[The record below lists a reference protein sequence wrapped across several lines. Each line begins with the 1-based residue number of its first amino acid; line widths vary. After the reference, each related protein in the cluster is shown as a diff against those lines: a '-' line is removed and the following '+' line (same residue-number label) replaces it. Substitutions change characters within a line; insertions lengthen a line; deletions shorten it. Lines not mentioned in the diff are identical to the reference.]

1 MSSFPARRSSWS
13 SHISIFRKSCL
24 APTRTLFRSSTCTS
38 YHCTRAWVG
47 NATIAND
54 KHSETRHKTL
64 EEIAAAFGDRVV
76 EVGDREVEAEGNV
89 LEEKA
94 GARHV
99 EKMEV

>member
-1 MSSFPARRSSWS
+1 LPQPVPYPGQV
-13 SHISIFRKSCL
+13 L
-24 APTRTLFRSSTCTS
+24 ALFVIA
-38 YHCTRAWVG
+38 HELG
-47 NATIAND
+47 LGKATIAND

>member
-1 MSSFPARRSSWS
+1 
-13 SHISIFRKSCL
+13 
-24 APTRTLFRSSTCTS
+24 
-38 YHCTRAWVG
+38 
-47 NATIAND
+47 
-54 KHSETRHKTL
+54 
-64 EEIAAAFGDRVV
+64 VV